1 MTAPSVGVIV
11 PCYNYAH
18 HLRAC
23 VASVLAQPGVDVRVL
38 VIDDASS
45 DNTAEVATAL
55 AAADP
60 RVEFRRHADNAGHI
74 ATYNEGLA
82 WSRADYTVLLSADD
96 LLTPGALGRATA
108 LFGAHPNVGL
118 VYGRPRTFATDAELP
133 PARTEARGWRVWPG
147 KEWVEGRCRDGFN
160 VISSPEV
167 VVRTDLVHRLGGYRS
182 DLPHAGDLEMWLR
195 FAAHADVGYVR
206 GADQAYY
213 RVHPSS
219 MLRSRFSGALLDLEQ
234 RKAAFDALFRTHGDA
249 LPGAGRLAGMADRA
263 LAREALW
270 RACRAYDR
278 GRTTT
283 DPVDELVAFAARTY
297 PGAAQL
303 REAWGLRW
311 RRRVG
316 AARAP
321 WLQPLVLTAVWRRA
335 HRWLW
340 WESWKRTGVGA

>member
-1 MTAPSVGVIV
+1 MTTPTVGVII

-23 VASVLAQPGVDVRVL
+23 VASVLGQPWVQVRVL
-38 VIDDASS
+38 VIDDAST
-45 DNTAEVATAL
+45 DDTAAVAAEL

-60 RVEFRRHADNAGHI
+60 RVEFRRHTQNAGHI

-82 WSRADYTVLLSADD
+82 WSSAEYTVLLSADD
-96 LLTPGALGRATA
+96 LLTPGSLGRATA
-108 LFGAHPNVGL
+108 LFAAHPGVGL
-118 VYGRPRTFATDAELP
+118 VYGRPRTFTTEADLP
-133 PARTEARGWRVWPG
+133 PARTRARGWTVWPG
-147 KEWVEGRCRDGFN
+147 QEWLEGRCRDPHN

-167 VVRTDLVHRLGGYRS
+167 VVRTDLVQRLGGYRS

-213 RVHPSS
+213 RVHPAS

-234 RKAAFDALFRTHGDA
+234 RKAAFDALFATHGSALADA
-249 LPGAGRLAGMADRA
+249 RRLARLADRA

-278 GRTTT
+278 GRTAT
-283 DPVDELVAFAARTY
+283 DGVEDLVAFAARTY
-297 PGAAQL
+297 PGAEHL

-316 AARAP
+316 AERAP

-335 HRWLW
+335 HNWLW